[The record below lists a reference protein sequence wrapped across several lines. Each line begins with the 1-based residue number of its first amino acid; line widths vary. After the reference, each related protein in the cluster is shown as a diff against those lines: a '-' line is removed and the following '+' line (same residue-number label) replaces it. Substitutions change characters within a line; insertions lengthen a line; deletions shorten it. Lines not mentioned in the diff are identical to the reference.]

1 MMNKED
7 QNQKT
12 PKEQE
17 TLDAYLA
24 SEKVRIGQ
32 NIRILRLAQGIT
44 TYDIAKEGFHAT
56 VPNTI
61 ELGKK
66 GYTIDKLMAY
76 LEANNLQLEV
86 RKKPEPPVQKQ
97 LSEITKNQHNFLH

>member
-1 MMNKED
+1 MKKQD
-7 QNQKT
+7 QTQKT
-12 PKEQE
+12 EQEQE
-17 TLDAYLA
+17 TLNAYLA
-24 SEKVRIGQ
+24 SEKVRVGN

-44 TYDIAKEGFHAT
+44 TYDLAKDGFHPT

-66 GYTIDKLMAY
+66 GYTIDKLLAY

-86 RKKPEPPVQKQ
+86 CKKPEPPVQKQ